1 MNSLG
6 FFDIIWGEDVD
17 KKCAP
22 AYIATHIFEEQ
33 PGKSQCNQDHQKK
46 KKVAKYRNETL
57 DFSTVLRVEEFVI
70 VLFVPL
76 LL

>member
-46 KKVAKYRNETL
+46 KKLPNIGMKL
-57 DFSTVLRVEEFVI
+57 
-70 VLFVPL
+70 
-76 LL
+76 